1 MSGAVEEAAEP
12 GVRGMPSNL
21 NCGLVLTT
29 CRGVVFDVAAGRT
42 VGVIVVAVFVV
53 VLVPHKELLSLLDT
67 VFVGVI

>member
-29 CRGVVFDVAAGRT
+29 CRGVVFDVAAGRS
-42 VGVIVVAVFVV
+42 VGVIVVVV
-53 VLVPHKELLSLLDT
+53 VLVSHKELLLDT
-67 VFVGVI
+67 VLVGVI